1 MLEYL
6 LEILKVA
13 RLLHH
18 GPVEYLPGMERRK
31 AEKRLHGV
39 EYRVHGAEIVYFALI

>member
-13 RLLHH
+13 GLLHH
-18 GPVEYLPGMERRK
+18 GAVEYLPRMERRK
-31 AEKRLHGV
+31 AEEHLYGI
-39 EYRVHGAEIVYFALI
+39 EYRVHGAEVIYLALI